1 VTAERAAAPAASA
14 PTESTPAVSA
24 RPVGPV
30 GRLGVIACE
39 TVVEEMQAY
48 LQPEATVK
56 TMDFGLHIFPERLRA
71 ALQAAIDE
79 LDADHDTILL
89 GYGQCAR
96 AIVGLRA
103 DHAVVAVPATDDC
116 IAIFLGS
123 KAAYTAQ
130 QRAEAG
136 TYYLTKGWIEVGD
149 TPFSEYQRLVDR
161 YGEAKADR
169 VTRLMLRNYRRLAF
183 IHTGTGDPAKY
194 VEHAESTAARFDL
207 RFEEV
212 EGKPDLVRKLVEG
225 PWDEEVLAVP
235 PGTTITDAHFGRTG
249 AAGCPPMPG
258 LAR

>member
-1 VTAERAAAPAASA
+1 MPAEDPSAPAEPA
-14 PTESTPAVSA
+14 PVAA
-24 RPVGPV
+24 RPTGPA
-30 GRLGVIACE
+30 GRLGVIACA
-39 TVVEEMQAY
+39 TVVEEMRAFVP
-48 LQPEATVK
+48 PEAAVK
-56 TMDFGLHIFPERLRA
+56 TMDFGLHIFPDRLRV

-103 DHAVVAVPATDDC
+103 QHAVLAVPATDDC

-194 VEHAESTAARFDL
+194 VEHSQSTADRFDL
-207 RFEEV
+207 RFEEI
-212 EGKPDLVRKLVEG
+212 EGRPDLVRKLVEG
-225 PWDEEVLAVP
+225 PWDVEILAVP
-235 PGTTITDAHFGRTG
+235 PGTTITDAHFGRIG